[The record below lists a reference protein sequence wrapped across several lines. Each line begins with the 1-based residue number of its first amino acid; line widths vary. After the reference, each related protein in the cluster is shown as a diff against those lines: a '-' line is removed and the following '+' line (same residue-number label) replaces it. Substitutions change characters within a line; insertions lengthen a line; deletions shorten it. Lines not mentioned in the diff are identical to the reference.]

1 MEAGSTTDSRP
12 EVLIVEDEESL
23 AELFGTYLA
32 DEYITE
38 TAHSAEAALER
49 IHPGTDVVLLD
60 RRLPGMSGE
69 EFLDRIRGHDA
80 DYQVVMVSGVDPT
93 EEILKLAIDEYIVK
107 PVRNTHPTPRFP
119 ACVPENIPSRPPAV
133 RTSLSALPD
142 LNEPRRSCS
151 LPAVATRACDSS
163 AHIGSG

>member
-32 DEYITE
+32 
-38 TAHSAEAALER
+38 
-49 IHPGTDVVLLD
+49 
-60 RRLPGMSGE
+60 
-69 EFLDRIRGHDA
+69 
-80 DYQVVMVSGVDPT
+80 
-93 EEILKLAIDEYIVK
+93 DEYIVK